1 MKKIIR
7 FFLNIIP
14 RKYLIRLSY
23 VVRFFT
29 SVYYKG
35 NKYHCPVCEKKFRK
49 LLPYGYRIVRENV
62 LCPNCLSL
70 ERHRL
75 LWLYLKERTN
85 FFTANLKMMHVAP
98 EQCFLERFKK
108 MDNLDYTTV
117 DMESPIA
124 DVKADIQKLPFD
136 DEIFDVVMCNH
147 VLEHVEDLYRA
158 VSEIMRV
165 LKFGGYAILQ
175 VPIEMDREET
185 YEDLSVTNPREREKI
200 FGQYD
205 HVRVF
210 GRDYPKILEKAGFIV
225 KEKNYL
231 DDISDETIDMYRLT
245 RNDMMVS
252 FRKENQV

>member
-1 MKKIIR
+1 M
-7 FFLNIIP
+7 
-14 RKYLIRLSY
+14 
-23 VVRFFT
+23 
-29 SVYYKG
+29 
-35 NKYHCPVCEKKFRK
+35 
-49 LLPYGYRIVRENV
+49 PYGYQVVRENV

-75 LWLYLKERTN
+75 LWLYLKEKTN
-85 FFTANLKMMHVAP
+85 FFTAPLKMMHVAP
-98 EQCFLERFKK
+98 EQCFLNRFKK

-136 DEIFDVVMCNH
+136 DETFDVVMCNH

-158 VSEIMRV
+158 VSEIIRV
-165 LKFGGYAILQ
+165 LRYGGYAILQ

-185 YEDLSVTNPREREKI
+185 FEDPTITSVKEREKI

-210 GRDYPKILEKAGFIV
+210 GRDYPKILEKAGFVV

-231 DDISDETIDMYRLT
+231 DEITDGVIDKYRLT
-245 RNDMMVS
+245 RNDFMVA
-252 FRKENQV
+252 FLKENQG